1 MQYIDNNQQK
11 GIKIDWKMI
20 FKEYKKLKCPEDTY
34 DPTTL
39 PLGIVNWS
47 LLLSARSRGKTTN
60 LLIIGLLLYKHYK
73 IQTGYIR
80 QTDNMTKSTKARELY
95 NVICEFNYIE
105 RIFGE
110 EWNSVYLWQKHFYL
124 CKRDDDGNIL
134 SKSNDDICMLM
145 SIDKSYDYKSTL
157 TKPRCDWILIDEMIS
172 NKYAENE
179 FIDLCQL
186 ISTIRRKRLST
197 KIICASNMVTPYNQ
211 YIEEMGLRD
220 TVLKMQPGDSN
231 IVKTILGLQ
240 IYVEI
245 LDSTKF
251 NDKKSVSA
259 NMSYFG
265 FANNK
270 LKAITGEDWE
280 IRMYPHLLRPE
291 EDEVRELITRDI
303 YIHAFGKYLC
313 MEIYNSSV
321 MGDYCL
327 FRPYPTGEPEDGIIF
342 TDQIP
347 KKSNEFYGTGE
358 GTKLHKLWDFIKL
371 HRDFYSSNEIGHMI
385 ETYINTVN

>member
-134 SKSNDDICMLM
+134 SKSND
-145 SIDKSYDYKSTL
+145 
-157 TKPRCDWILIDEMIS
+157 
-172 NKYAENE
+172 
-179 FIDLCQL
+179 
-186 ISTIRRKRLST
+186 
-197 KIICASNMVTPYNQ
+197 
-211 YIEEMGLRD
+211 
-220 TVLKMQPGDSN
+220 
-231 IVKTILGLQ
+231 
-240 IYVEI
+240 
-245 LDSTKF
+245 
-251 NDKKSVSA
+251 
-259 NMSYFG
+259 
-265 FANNK
+265 
-270 LKAITGEDWE
+270 
-280 IRMYPHLLRPE
+280 
-291 EDEVRELITRDI
+291 
-303 YIHAFGKYLC
+303 
-313 MEIYNSSV
+313 
-321 MGDYCL
+321 
-327 FRPYPTGEPEDGIIF
+327 
-342 TDQIP
+342 
-347 KKSNEFYGTGE
+347 
-358 GTKLHKLWDFIKL
+358 
-371 HRDFYSSNEIGHMI
+371 
-385 ETYINTVN
+385 